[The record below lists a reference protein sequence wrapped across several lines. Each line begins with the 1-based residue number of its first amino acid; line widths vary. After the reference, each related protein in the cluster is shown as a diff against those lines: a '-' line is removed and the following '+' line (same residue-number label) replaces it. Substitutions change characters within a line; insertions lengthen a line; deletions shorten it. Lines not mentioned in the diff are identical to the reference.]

1 MCGCLAQFNSDVVGY
16 CQQVATAKATYI
28 VTVRTTQCYLLL
40 IRSLRCSALLE
51 KTLPPRLR
59 VLCEVL
65 LKGFAEDEPEA
76 LKSRLILLQP
86 LKNFNNDLTIS
97 IEIACLID
105 SFCRSCIP

>member
-1 MCGCLAQFNSDVVGY
+1 MDVLRNLIQMLLVTASRLQPPKQLILSLYALHKAGCFS
-16 CQQVATAKATYI
+16 
-28 VTVRTTQCYLLL
+28 L
-40 IRSLRCSALLE
+40 IRLLRCSALLE